1 MSRTVTDLL
10 IAGCFNAN
18 FGRSHNVRLVGGA
31 KEPLYLAAAGHRPAT
46 IRYTRDY
53 ARSALHEIAHWCIA
67 GAARC
72 RQRDY
77 GYWYLPPPRTA
88 AAQQAF
94 CAAEVAVQALEKCFS
109 KACGVRFA
117 VSLDNLDGGAELVTD
132 FAEQVADRA
141 QWLQSRNMPG
151 RANRMVELLRALGAQ
166 HGRAQHGRAHHG
178 SEYGSARSG

>member
-18 FGRSHNVRLVGGA
+18 FRRSHNVQLVGGA
-31 KEPLYLAAAGHRPAT
+31 KEPLYLAAVGHRPAT

-53 ARSALHEIAHWCIA
+53 ERSALHEIAHWCIA

-72 RQRDY
+72 RQMDY
-77 GYWYLPPPRTA
+77 GYWYSPPPRTA

-117 VSLDNLDGGAELVTD
+117 VSLDNLDAGAEWVVD
-132 FAEQVADRA
+132 FAAQVADRA
-141 QWLQSRNMPG
+141 QRLQSREMTG
-151 RANRMVELLRALGAQ
+151 RASRMVELLCALGA
-166 HGRAQHGRAHHG
+166 HKGCAHKGCAHHG

>member
-18 FGRSHNVRLVGGA
+18 FRRTHNVQLVGGA
-31 KEPLYLAAAGHRPAT
+31 KEPLYLAAVGHRPAT

-53 ARSALHEIAHWCIA
+53 ERSALHEIAHWCVA

-72 RQRDY
+72 RQMDY
-77 GYWYLPPPRTA
+77 GYWYSPPPRTV

-117 VSLDNLDGGAELVTD
+117 VSLDNLDGGAELVAD

-141 QWLQSRNMPG
+141 QWLQSRNMPD
-151 RANRMVELLRALGAQ
+151 RANRMVELLRALGAHQ
-166 HGRAQHGRAHHG
+166 GCAHHG
-178 SEYGSARSG
+178 AEYGSARSG